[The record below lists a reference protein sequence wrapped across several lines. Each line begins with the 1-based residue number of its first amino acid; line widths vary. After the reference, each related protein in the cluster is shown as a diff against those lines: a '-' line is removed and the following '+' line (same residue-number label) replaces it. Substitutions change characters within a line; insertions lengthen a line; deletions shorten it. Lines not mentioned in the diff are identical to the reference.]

1 MASYSPPTPE
11 TTTLFADDTVLPFP
25 LRSGRGVRI
34 AVIDSGVNARHPH
47 ILSLAGGLSVS
58 PGGIEEGD
66 CNDVLGHGTA
76 VMAAIQEKAPKA
88 EYFAVKV
95 FHAGLRT
102 STECLLT
109 AIEWAIEQRMDIV
122 NLSLGTRNLNHMPRF
137 QEVTARAATSGVL
150 LVAARYAES
159 QPCLPGCLP
168 GVFGVGLDW
177 ETPRNG
183 YRCEDTP
190 DGPAYLT
197 SGYPRSL
204 PGLPRERNLH
214 GISFAV
220 ANMTGFIARA
230 CEEGAEGGVARSFAS
245 LSQMLQ
251 AEAPIKGASQANSST
266 SPAP

>member
-1 MASYSPPTPE
+1 MTSSSPPTPE
-11 TTTLFADDTVLPFP
+11 TTALLADDTALPFP
-25 LRSGRGVRI
+25 SCSGRGVRI

-47 ILSLAGGLSVS
+47 IVGLAGGISVS
-58 PGGIEEGD
+58 PGGIEEGVYT
-66 CNDVLGHGTA
+66 DVLGHGTA
-76 VMAAIQEKAPKA
+76 VMAAIQEKAPQA
-88 EYFAVKV
+88 ECFAVKV
-95 FHAGLRT
+95 FHSGLRT

-109 AIEWAIEQRMDIV
+109 AIEWAIEQRIDIV
-122 NLSLGTRNLNHMPRF
+122 NLSLGTRNLNHKPRF
-137 QEVTARAATSGVL
+137 EEVIARAAIHGVVM
-150 LVAARYAES
+150 VAARDAES

-177 ETPRNG
+177 ETPRNL

-190 DGPAYLT
+190 DGLVYFT

-230 CEEGAEGGVARSFAS
+230 CEESAGNGAARSFAS
-245 LSQMLQ
+245 LSQVL
-251 AEAPIKGASQANSST
+251 QANSLT
-266 SPAP
+266 